1 MTQADPL
8 ESILLPGFCTG
19 IENLRILKCF
29 APLCGPRVL
38 DIGCY
43 RGGAAMALALLGKR
57 VEAITIG
64 PAWPRRLAPVLAPF
78 GGTVRDQ
85 AFEAREPDG
94 ALDGIWASHVLEHSP
109 NPGAFLTRCRAA
121 LRDDGWLA
129 VVVPPFK
136 PRVVMGHISPGWNT
150 GILMYALAAA
160 GFDPSRGHFLRHGYN
175 VAGFVPKAARI
186 PARHEEAFKN
196 AALWP
201 FAFDPATGF
210 EGEIPAC
217 NWPET
222 FHTRMTTGLSA
233 LLPGDLPAALDAAHA
248 LAASWPRAA

>member
-1 MTQADPL
+1 
-8 ESILLPGFCTG
+8 
-19 IENLRILKCF
+19 
-29 APLCGPRVL
+29 
-38 DIGCY
+38 
-43 RGGAAMALALLGKR
+43 
-57 VEAITIG
+57 
-64 PAWPRRLAPVLAPF
+64 
-78 GGTVRDQ
+78 
-85 AFEAREPDG
+85 
-94 ALDGIWASHVLEHSP
+94 VLEHSP

-233 LLPGDLPAALDAAHA
+233 LLPGDLPAALDAARA
-248 LAASWPRAA
+248 LAATWPGAA